1 MLILTRKVGQAIL
14 IGPDVAITVLNVRG
28 DRVKLGIEAPAMVEI
43 LRQELAAQIQEAN
56 LQASTSGQ
64 LSHLLPAL
72 VASLRHGRGL
82 SESNSH
88 PAASELPP
96 R

>member
-43 LRQELAAQIQEAN
+43 LRQELAAQIQ
-56 LQASTSGQ
+56 
-64 LSHLLPAL
+64 
-72 VASLRHGRGL
+72 
-82 SESNSH
+82 
-88 PAASELPP
+88 
-96 R
+96 

>member
-56 LQASTSGQ
+56 LQASSSGQ
-64 LSHLLPAL
+64 LSHLLPTL
-72 VASLRHGRGL
+72 VASLRPGRGL